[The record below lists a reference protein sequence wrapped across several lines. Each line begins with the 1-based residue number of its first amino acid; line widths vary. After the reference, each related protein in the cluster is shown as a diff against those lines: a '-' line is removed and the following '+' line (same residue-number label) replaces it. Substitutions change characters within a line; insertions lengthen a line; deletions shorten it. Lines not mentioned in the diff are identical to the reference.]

1 MKALHRPA
9 QTARFSLD
17 EIAVRL
23 REDISRLEYQRQCV
37 AGELASPLRNSTIQ
51 RYEDMLGQ
59 RRLLLAQVEA
69 DIERLAPSFARLVS

>member
-1 MKALHRPA
+1 MKALHRPDPI
-9 QTARFSLD
+9 ARFSLD
-17 EIAVRL
+17 EVAVRL
-23 REDISRLEYQRQCV
+23 REDISRLEYQRQRV
-37 AGELASPLRNSTIQ
+37 AEELASPLRNSTIQ

>member
-1 MKALHRPA
+1 MKALHRPDP
-9 QTARFSLD
+9 TTRFSLD

-23 REDISRLEYQRQCV
+23 REDISRLEYQCQRV
-37 AGELASPLRNSTIQ
+37 AAELASPLRNSTIQ

>member
-1 MKALHRPA
+1 MKALHRPDP
-9 QTARFSLD
+9 TARFSLD

-23 REDISRLEYQRQCV
+23 REDISRLEDQRQRV
-37 AGELASPLRNSTIQ
+37 AAELASPLRNSTIQ

-69 DIERLAPSFARLVS
+69 DIGRLAPCFARLVS